1 VSASAERAPS
11 DKLFE
16 RGGEEFS
23 RVLSF
28 SDGLFAIAATLLVVG
43 IAVPVIDGDPNSVG
57 NLADKLND
65 QSEEFVS
72 FAISFAVIGRY
83 WVAHHQLFSLLRAF
97 DRGFVTLN
105 LLYLGFI
112 AFVPFPTALLGE
124 YFDNPLAVSVYAA
137 AVAIVSGL
145 EVLLVRHARQAG
157 LLRREM
163 PDEVY
168 RWGIAMSTVPVV
180 LFAVSIPVAF
190 IGSGWA
196 VAVWILNAPAGIYA
210 QRHAP
215 EGVEEYFS

>member
-1 VSASAERAPS
+1 VSGSAERAPS
-11 DKLFE
+11 SKLFE

-43 IAVPVIDGDPNSVG
+43 IAVPTISDANSVG
-57 NLADKLND
+57 DLADALND
-65 QSEEFVS
+65 QTEEFVS

-97 DRGFVTLN
+97 DRGLVSLN

-124 YFDNPLAVSVYAA
+124 YFDNPLAVSVYAT

-145 EVLLVRHARQAG
+145 EVLLIRHARGAG
-157 LLRREM
+157 LLRAEM
-163 PDEVY
+163 PNDVY
-168 RWGIAMSTVPVV
+168 RWGVTMSTVPVV
-180 LFAVSIPVAF
+180 LFALSIPVAF

-196 VAVWILNAPAGIYA
+196 VAVWCLNAPAGIYA
-210 QRHAP
+210 QRNAP
-215 EGVEEYFS
+215 AGVDEYFS

>member
-1 VSASAERAPS
+1 VTGTAERPPS
-11 DKLFE
+11 DKQFE
-16 RGGEEFS
+16 RGDEEFG

-28 SDGLFAIAATLLVVG
+28 SDGLFGIAATLLVVG
-43 IAVPVIDGDPNSVG
+43 IAVPTIKDANSVG
-57 NLADKLND
+57 DLADALND

-72 FAISFAVIGRY
+72 FVISFAVIGRY
-83 WVAHHQLFSLLRAF
+83 WVAHHQLFSLLRAV
-97 DRGFVTLN
+97 DRGFVSLN
-105 LLYLGFI
+105 LVYLGFI

-137 AVAIVSGL
+137 AVGIVSGL
-145 EVLLVRHARQAG
+145 EVLLVRHARRAG

-163 PDEVY
+163 PDDVY
-168 RWGIAMSTVPVV
+168 RWGVAMSTLPVV
-180 LFAVSIPVAF
+180 LFAISIPVAF

-210 QRHAP
+210 QRRAP

>member
-1 VSASAERAPS
+1 VTGSAEKAPAG
-11 DKLFE
+11 KLFE
-16 RGGEEFS
+16 RGGDEFS

-43 IAVPVIDGDPNSVG
+43 IAVPTIEDANSVG
-57 NLADKLND
+57 DLADALND

-72 FAISFAVIGRY
+72 FVISFAVIGRY
-83 WVAHHQLFSLLRAF
+83 WVAHHQMFSLMRGF
-97 DRGFVTLN
+97 DRGFVSLN

-137 AVAIVSGL
+137 AVGIVSGL
-145 EVLLVRHARQAG
+145 EVLLLRHARRAG
-157 LLRREM
+157 LLTKEM
-163 PDEVY
+163 PDDVY
-168 RWGIAMSTVPVV
+168 RWGTITSTMPVI

-196 VAVWILNAPAGIYA
+196 VGVWLLNAPVGIYA
-210 QRHAP
+210 NSHAP
-215 EGVEEYFS
+215 DGVEEYFS

>member
-1 VSASAERAPS
+1 VTGSAERAPAG
-11 DKLFE
+11 KLYA

-43 IAVPVIDGDPNSVG
+43 IAVPTISDADSVG
-57 NLADKLND
+57 DLADALND
-65 QSEEFVS
+65 QTEEFVS

-83 WVAHHQLFSLLRAF
+83 WVAHHQLFSLLKAF
-97 DRGFVTLN
+97 DRGLVNLN

-145 EVLLVRHARQAG
+145 EVLLVRHARNAG
-157 LLRREM
+157 LLRVDM
-163 PDEVY
+163 PEDVY
-168 RWGIAMSTVPVV
+168 RWGVRMSTVPVI
-180 LFAVSIPVAF
+180 LFAISIPVAF

-196 VAVWILNAPAGIYA
+196 VAVWLLNAPAGIYA
-210 QRHAP
+210 QRNAP
-215 EGVEEYFS
+215 ADVDDYFN

>member
-1 VSASAERAPS
+1 VTGSAERAPAG
-11 DKLFE
+11 KLYA

-43 IAVPVIDGDPNSVG
+43 IAVPTITDADSVG
-57 NLADKLND
+57 DLADALND

-83 WVAHHQLFSLLRAF
+83 WVAHHQLFSLLKAF
-97 DRGFVTLN
+97 DRGMVNLN

-145 EVLLVRHARQAG
+145 EVLLIRHARNAG
-157 LLRREM
+157 LLRMEM
-163 PDEVY
+163 PEDVY
-168 RWGIAMSTVPVV
+168 RWGVRMSTVPVI
-180 LFAVSIPVAF
+180 LFAISIPVAF
-190 IGSGWA
+190 IGSAWA

-210 QRHAP
+210 QRNAP
-215 EGVEEYFS
+215 RGVDEYFD